1 MAEEL
6 DVRVSELEDKIHR
19 LEIHQAYQ
27 DETVDQ
33 LGQLV
38 AKQQQDIVELKHQ
51 LKVLS
56 EFLKNMKSEMGSQI
70 KLPSEESPPPHY

>member
-1 MAEEL
+1 MANEL
-6 DVRVSELEDKIHR
+6 EPRVSELEEKVHQ

-33 LGQLV
+33 LNHLV
-38 AKQQQDIVELKHQ
+38 AKQQQDINEFKHQ

-56 EFLKNMKSEMGSQI
+56 EFLRNMKSETGSQI
-70 KLPSEESPPPHY
+70 KLPSEETPPPHY